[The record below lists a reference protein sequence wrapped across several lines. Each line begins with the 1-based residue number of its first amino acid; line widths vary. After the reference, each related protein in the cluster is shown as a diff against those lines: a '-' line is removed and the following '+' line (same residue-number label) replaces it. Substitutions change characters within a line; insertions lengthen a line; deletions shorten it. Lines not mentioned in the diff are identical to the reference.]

1 MEKTSGKTTV
11 LFALTLLVLILAG
24 SAWAKKIIIKLPG
37 QETAGEKLMDLP
49 DVGPG
54 DFVSVIDNKY
64 MPLQPGTTF
73 VYEAEEDELIRN
85 EITVTHNTRV
95 VAGVTCT
102 VVHDVEKAYIEELGE
117 EGEWKTLEETYD
129 WYAQDKY
136 GNVWYFGE
144 ETLEYIY
151 DDEWNLVDTSDEGSW
166 EAGVDGAEQGI
177 VMLATPA
184 PGLSYRQEYYEDEAE
199 DMGKVLRLNATVS
212 VAYGSFTNCLKTKE
226 WTPLE
231 PGAVE
236 HKYYAPNVGLVLI
249 NELKGKTVR
258 VELIEVTTEGP

>member
-1 MEKTSGKTTV
+1 MEKTRGKATA

-24 SAWAKKIIIKLPG
+24 SAWTKKIIINLPG
-37 QETAGEKLMDLP
+37 QETAGKKLMDLP

-54 DFVSVIDNKY
+54 DFVSIIDNKY
-64 MPLQPGTTF
+64 MPLQPGATY
-73 VYEAEEDELIRN
+73 VYKAEEDELIRN
-85 EITVTHNTRV
+85 EITVTHDTTV

-102 VVHDVEKAYIEELGE
+102 VVHDVEKAYVEELGVWE
-117 EGEWKTLEETYD
+117 ILEDTYD

-144 ETLEYIY
+144 DTTEYIY
-151 DDEWNLVDTSDEGSW
+151 DDQWNLIETSDEGSW
-166 EAGVDGAEQGI
+166 EAGVDGAKQGI
-177 VMLATPA
+177 VMLADPA
-184 PGLSYRQEYYEDEAE
+184 PGVSYRQEYYEDEAE
-199 DMGKVLRLNATVS
+199 DMGKILRLNATVS

-226 WTPLE
+226 WTQLDH
-231 PGAVE
+231 GVIE